1 MYIIKL
7 SLTFE
12 FYAYIIM
19 KIKKISLIQFSPL
32 LTQKQRKKKITG
44 KNIIIYEPKSV

>member
-12 FYAYIIM
+12 FYAYIW
-19 KIKKISLIQFSPL
+19 KLKKISLIQFSPL